1 MKQFQVEVNYLRIKL
16 GNVSYWKMF
25 ISSSVL
31 SIKFNNIL
39 KLINYLMMW
48 ISNMFMTLLVGG
60 CLTKY
65 SQF

>member
-39 KLINYLMMW
+39 KLINYLMM
-48 ISNMFMTLLVGG
+48 
-60 CLTKY
+60 
-65 SQF
+65 